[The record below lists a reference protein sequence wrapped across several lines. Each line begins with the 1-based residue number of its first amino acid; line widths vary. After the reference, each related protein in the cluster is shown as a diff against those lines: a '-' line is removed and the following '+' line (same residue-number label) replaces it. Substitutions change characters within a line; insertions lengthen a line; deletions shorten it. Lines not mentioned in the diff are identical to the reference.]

1 MNRSTRRRL
10 ALRVLAAVIG
20 VSAIGIGGIA
30 FAGDSGTSVTP
41 GQIVIAP
48 AATTGTTT
56 SYLHP
61 SDVSWN

>member
-41 GQIVIAP
+41 GQTVIAP
-48 AATTGTTT
+48 AGDANLTRYAVPAD
-56 SYLHP
+56 S
-61 SDVSWN
+61 SWT